1 MPCLQL
7 SSWHVSF
14 IADNLRL
21 LFLCGSNG
29 RRGDITAG
37 AVTQYEPHIPQLD
50 HSCPPL
56 LRSEKCFKCYLL
68 INRPYSLW
76 ITVSYFSRSLL
87 WSRRQ
92 RCWLT
97 LCGVRGEC
105 DLHSICSTTC
115 STFSGLDLELEQ
127 YDQRQNIDCRRY
139 GGESLWGHHHLDG
152 STGKNLV
159 LKNLTENMN

>member
-21 LFLCGSNG
+21 LFLCGSDS

-37 AVTQYEPHIPQLD
+37 AVTQYEPHISQSD

-56 LRSEKCFKCYLL
+56 LRSEKCFNFYLL
-68 INRPYSLW
+68 ISRPYSLW
-76 ITVSYFSRSLL
+76 ITGSYFSRSLL
-87 WSRRQ
+87 WSRRR

-97 LCGVRGEC
+97 SCGMRGEC
-105 DLHSICSTTC
+105 DLHSICNTTC
-115 STFSGLDLELEQ
+115 STLSGLDLELQQHDTDLLE
-127 YDQRQNIDCRRY
+127 
-139 GGESLWGHHHLDG
+139 
-152 STGKNLV
+152 KNPV
-159 LKNLTENMN
+159 LKDLTENMN